1 MTPALLSQ
9 DRFGIQITCMQ
20 EDEPLGTAGP
30 IALAHERGL
39 LGDSEPFFVINCDV
53 ACDFNLRSLY
63 TLHKEQR
70 ARPGPATL
78 ARGPNA
84 APAPHPPRRRT
95 ASWAPSW

>member
-1 MTPALLSQ
+1 
-9 DRFGIQITCMQ
+9 MQ

-78 ARGPNA
+78 AWGPNA